1 MKLKKWTKIKDR
13 FTQNLLLGNGAS
25 IAIDERLSYKSLYEQ
40 VCEVGK
46 LNKDL
51 QGLFDSFDTTNFEF
65 ILKLLL
71 QTSRVNE
78 ALGIEDKKTSKYYRQ
93 LRDTLIK
100 TIREIH
106 PTYPDVEHFLKPIAN
121 FMMNFK
127 TVLSLNYDLIIYWSM
142 LLANETLRCTWFKDC
157 FKEDGAFEKD
167 FGFYYQPLPP
177 AKGATLIFYP
187 HGSLSLAIDQS
198 GDEVKLSRSKEV
210 YLLDR
215 ILKKWEAQD
224 YIPLFVSEGESKEK
238 FRAIT
243 RSSYL
248 NAVYDSVLS
257 RVSGSLVIYGWSASE
272 HDNHIFNALDHKGVT
287 DIAVSV
293 YTQDPDWE
301 SYCEGIEDRIA
312 SARHIR
318 NANVEFFDA
327 ENSECW
333 IY

>member
-1 MKLKKWTKIKDR
+1 MKLKKWTEIKDR
-13 FTQNLLLGNGAS
+13 FKQSLLLGNGAS

-46 LNKDL
+46 LNEDL
-51 QGLFDSFDTTNFEF
+51 QDLFERFNTTNFEF

-71 QTSRVNE
+71 QTSRANE
-78 ALGIEDKKTSKYYRQ
+78 VLEIEDKKTLGYYQQ

-106 PTYPDVEHFLKPIAN
+106 PTYAEIECFLKPIAN
-121 FMMNFK
+121 FMTNFK
-127 TVLSLNYDLIIYWSM
+127 TVLSLNYDLIVYWAM
-142 LLANETLRCTWFKDC
+142 LLGNENLDCNWFKDC
-157 FKEDGAFEKD
+157 FVDGVFQKD
-167 FGFYYQPLPP
+167 FRFLYQPQLP
-177 AKGATLIFYP
+177 AEGATLIFYP
-187 HGSLSLAIDQS
+187 HGSLSLAVDPL
-198 GDEVKLSRSKEV
+198 GDEMKLSRSEEV

-215 ILKKWEAQD
+215 ILLQWQEQD

-243 RSSYL
+243 RSGYL
-248 NAVYDSVLS
+248 NTVYDSVLS

-272 HDNHIFNALDHKGVT
+272 HDDHIFNALDHKDIT

-293 YTQDPDWE
+293 HTQNPNWE

-327 ENSECW
+327 ENNECW